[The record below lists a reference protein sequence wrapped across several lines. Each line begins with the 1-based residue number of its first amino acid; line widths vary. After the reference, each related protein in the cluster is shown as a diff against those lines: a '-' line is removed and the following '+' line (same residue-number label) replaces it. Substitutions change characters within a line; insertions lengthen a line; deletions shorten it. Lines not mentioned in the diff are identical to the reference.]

1 MITLKL
7 AVTKEDGLIYGYGE
21 TYEECEKS
29 FIECYNDLKD
39 IEGIVMTTE
48 NIDDLIDLP
57 NEESLGFEFIDA
69 EVDVDSI
76 EEIDA
81 SSSYEE
87 IN

>member
-1 MITLKL
+1 MKTLKL
-7 AVTKEDGLIYGYGE
+7 AVDKNSGNIFGYGE

-29 FIECYNDLKD
+29 FIECYNYNLNDNEEK
-39 IEGIVMTTE
+39 MTTE

-57 NEESLGFEFIDA
+57 NEIALGFEFIDA